1 MDLPQVIRSKRRLS
15 RTFTW
20 KVVLAALL
28 KDLEPRYT
36 HGPSDPPSESPNP
49 SNQGKNSS
57 KNSSSKGTAEE
68 DCEFTIA
75 ADLTLYANP
84 LRCLQKTARPASQ
97 HPAAGATEMIAT
109 DLVKYGSPLDDKP
122 A

>member
-1 MDLPQVIRSKRRLS
+1 MSSRADGNATSCRLS
-15 RTFTW
+15 ST
-20 KVVLAALL
+20 AAE
-28 KDLEPRYT
+28 KQQT
-36 HGPSDPPSESPNP
+36 STGPSDPPSESPNP